1 MAKYKI
7 TNIDDKTGNVT
18 FQILNGTTVLMAD
31 TRGGLPVDNKEQVDE
46 ILSEVAN
53 QVEANLITTITI
65 DPELTKIVNKAQE
78 ARVSEPVEG

>member
-18 FQILNGTTVLMAD
+18 FQILNGTTVLITD

-78 ARVSEPVEG
+78 AKVSEPVEG

>member
-1 MAKYKI
+1 MTKYKI

-18 FQILNGTTVLMAD
+18 FQILNGATVLMTD
-31 TRGGLPVDNKEQVDE
+31 TRGGLPVGNKEQVDE

-78 ARVSEPVEG
+78 AKVSEPVEG